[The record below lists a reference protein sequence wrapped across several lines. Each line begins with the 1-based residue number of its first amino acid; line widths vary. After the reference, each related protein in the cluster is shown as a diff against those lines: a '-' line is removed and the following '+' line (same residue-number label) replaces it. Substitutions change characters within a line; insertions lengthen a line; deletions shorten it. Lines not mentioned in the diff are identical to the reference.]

1 MISEPSAV
9 QHIGTNAASRDWS
22 FWGPIPQKSLDV
34 VVEFA
39 RGTVHGLKSFLQAPV
54 LPTAA
59 LWEAN
64 TLVRILSAGDRDQYG
79 PDPFSTEAP
88 FLSDNWPR
96 DM

>member
-9 QHIGTNAASRDWS
+9 QHIGTHAASRDWS

-34 VVEFA
+34 VVAFA
-39 RGTVHGLKSFLQAPV
+39 RGTIRGLKSFVQAPV
-54 LPTAA
+54 LPSAA

-64 TLVRILSAGDRDQYG
+64 TLVHILSDGERAEYD

-88 FLSDNWPR
+88 FLSDSWPR